1 MNAKLCPNCNEYH
14 NELESFNMR
23 STHENDLSKRKE
35 DEMERRRKIREEQQI
50 HMQLLKEEEDRLQKI
65 QDDIRA
71 RKKLRE
77 ANTIVVNS
85 KKFLTIKTKKV
96 QAFKEGRGKG
106 SLLLKYRRGVNPFR
120 RKKG

>member
-1 MNAKLCPNCNEYH
+1 MLIKSYLNIIIFFFVILLSQFMSSKSI
-14 NELESFNMR
+14 SFEGN
-23 STHENDLSKRKE
+23 
-35 DEMERRRKIREEQQI
+35 
-50 HMQLLKEEEDRLQKI
+50 QKI
-65 QDDIRA
+65 ENFYEA
-71 RKKLRE
+71 KKKLRE